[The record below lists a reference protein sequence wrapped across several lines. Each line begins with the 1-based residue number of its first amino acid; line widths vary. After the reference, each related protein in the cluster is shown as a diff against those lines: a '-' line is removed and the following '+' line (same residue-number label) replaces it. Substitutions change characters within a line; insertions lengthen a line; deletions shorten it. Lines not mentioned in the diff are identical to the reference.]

1 MLATYVIAV
10 LRGIAVQAK
19 AGFTRSVL
27 EPVAAQALTVCPTG
41 SRVTEDSQS
50 VSLHG
55 KET

>member
-1 MLATYVIAV
+1 MLATYVMAV

-50 VSLHG
+50 VNLHG